1 MGPCLEEGCTL
12 IIKTRGREEPTE
24 ETSSLGPER
33 AQANPE
39 SLGQGTQEGA
49 FPGILFLK
57 VGSLHKALWQAFS
70 LCEQRG

>member
-1 MGPCLEEGCTL
+1 MCTRVSRAL
-12 IIKTRGREEPTE
+12 QLWRRGREEPTE